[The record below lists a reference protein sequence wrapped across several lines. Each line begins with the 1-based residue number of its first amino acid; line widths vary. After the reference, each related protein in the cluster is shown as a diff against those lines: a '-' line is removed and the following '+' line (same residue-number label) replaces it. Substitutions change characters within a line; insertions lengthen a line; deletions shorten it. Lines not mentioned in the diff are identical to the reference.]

1 LVLENYISLNI
12 SIQINEYLLDVL
24 LNNLLGNAIK
34 YNLIGGKFHVELNE
48 RNLII
53 KNTGNA
59 LTMPTEQ
66 LFERFQKDSSAS
78 DSLGLG
84 LALVKQICDTYGFQ
98 ISYIYENQWHSLSIV
113 F

>member
-1 LVLENYISLNI
+1 MKKKLP
-12 SIQINEYLLDVL
+12 IQINEYLLDVL

-34 YNLIGGKFHVELNE
+34 YNLIGGKINVELNE
-48 RNLII
+48 CNIII
-53 KNTGNA
+53 KNTGNT
-59 LTMPTEQ
+59 LNMPTEQ

-98 ISYIYENQWHSLSIV
+98 INYVFENGWHCLRII